1 MRIGIIL
8 HGPEIV
14 DVGSAQRIIEIF
26 AKEHEVTA
34 RLGGTMGRTAVID
47 AGLEDVIDISQGL
60 TPSETIIALKD
71 DIDIAILL
79 NHGKTFDTGC
89 HFGRIIASRLNPLDS
104 PPLVHIERPDF
115 GGGIIYYDKRSLG
128 CAEYVQDVLKRN
140 AADDI
145 KYEHKY
151 NLKIE
156 KGSLMP
162 SYIRSENGDK
172 LEGWGTDDGGN
183 VDGDGFFKGT
193 IIRKIAGAYPGENIR
208 LDGIVIGEVTHPDLE
223 IVCMNGKVVELRGG
237 RIKPHGLEKLE
248 GRRID
253 LATVKVKTGHIRR
266 SPHIPRI
273 KRIPLRMIKIKK
285 DGEKDGEKDGTQSDA
300 DTITVAF
307 IDHCAESTF
316 EIIRDADIAITV
328 GDDTTSIASDIL
340 TRLGIAV
347 IGIID
352 GDLDGVLEDA
362 AVPVGSVIIR
372 VRAGYDDVVGREVGT
387 QLMKGKQHTTA
398 QYNEILS
405 QVLAVAEKYIED
417 IKYY

>member
-26 AKEHEVTA
+26 NKEHEVTA

-71 DIDIAILL
+71 DIDVAILL
-79 NHGKTFDTGC
+79 NHGKTFDTGR

-104 PPLVHIERPDF
+104 PPLVHIERPDY

-128 CAEYVQDVLKRN
+128 CAEYVRDVLKRHD
-140 AADDI
+140 ASDI
-145 KYEHKY
+145 KYEY
-151 NLKIE
+151 DLKIE
-156 KGSLMP
+156 KGSRMP
-162 SYIRSENGDK
+162 SYLRSENGDMV
-172 LEGWGTDDGGN
+172 EGGKDGDGGN
-183 VDGDGFFKGT
+183 VDGGADHCKGT

-223 IVCMNGKVVELRGG
+223 IVCMDGKVVELRGG
-237 RIKPHGLEKLE
+237 RIKLHGLEKLE
-248 GRRID
+248 GRKIN

-266 SPHIPRI
+266 SPHIPRV
-273 KRIPLRMIKIKK
+273 KRTSLRMM
-285 DGEKDGEKDGTQSDA
+285 EKDDTKSD
-300 DTITVAF
+300 TGSVKVAL

-316 EIIRDADIAITV
+316 EIIKDADIAITV

-362 AVPVGSVIIR
+362 AVPAGSVIIR
-372 VRAGYDDVVGREVGT
+372 VRPGYDDVVGRVVGQ
-387 QLMKGKQHTTA
+387 QLMKGRQHTTA
-398 QYNEILS
+398 QYDEILA